1 MGAPPESLIG
11 IASRVDSIL
20 EDLLEAESARW
31 ADLDPALAEPIG
43 EISRLVRSGGKRL
56 RPAFCHWGFIAAGG
70 AVAEAERGDSP
81 VALAGAALELLH
93 AQALFHDDII
103 DDADSRRGAPTTH
116 QVLAARH
123 RAGGW
128 AGESRRFGEGLGIL
142 VGDLAG
148 VYADRILGA
157 QSAETRAVWDELRIE
172 VDVGQLLDVL
182 GSAVGDRSLER
193 AERVCRYK
201 SAKYSIERPL
211 HLGAS
216 LAGGSATV
224 NSALSDYGLPLG
236 EAFQM
241 RDDVIGVFGDPA
253 VTGKPVGGDLR
264 ESKPT
269 PLMARAFAKASPAQQ
284 VVLERAGAVDLDDS
298 EIADIQQVIVDTG
311 ALRELEGAITLRLDQ
326 AVDALD
332 DRIDG
337 SAIGP
342 LTELAGFIVDR
353 AA

>member
-1 MGAPPESLIG
+1 MGAPPESLSG

-43 EISRLVRSGGKRL
+43 DISRLVRSGGKRL

-116 QVLAARH
+116 QVFAARH

-128 AGESRRFGEGLGIL
+128 AGESRRFGEGIGIL

-157 QSAETRAVWDELRIE
+157 QSVETRAVWDELRIE

-193 AERVCRYK
+193 AERICRYK

-211 HLGAS
+211 HLGVS

-253 VTGKPVGGDLR
+253 LTGKPVGGDLR

-269 PLMARAFAKASPAQQ
+269 PLMARAFANASPEQEA
-284 VVLERAGAVDLDDS
+284 VLERAGAADLDDS
-298 EIADIQQVIVDTG
+298 EIADIQHVIVETG
-311 ALRELEGAITLRLDQ
+311 ALSELEGAITLRLEQ
-326 AVDALD
+326 AVAALD

>member
-1 MGAPPESLIG
+1 MGEPPASLG
-11 IASRVDSIL
+11 VVARRVDMVL
-20 EDLLEAESARW
+20 EALLESESRRW
-31 ADLDPALAEPIG
+31 TDLDSELAGPLG
-43 EISRLVRSGGKRL
+43 ELARLVRSGGKRL
-56 RPAFCHWGFIAAGG
+56 RPAFCHWGFVAAGG
-70 AVAEAERGDSP
+70 DIAEAELVDSP
-81 VALAGAALELLH
+81 VVTAGAALELLH
-93 AQALFHDDII
+93 AQALFHDDVI
-103 DDADSRRGAPTTH
+103 DDADSRRGSTTTH
-116 QVLAARH
+116 RLFGDRH
-123 RAGGW
+123 RESGW
-128 AGESRRFGEGLGIL
+128 AGEARRFGEGVAIL

-148 VYADRILGA
+148 VYADRLIG
-157 QSAETRAVWDELRIE
+157 SATGETRAVWDELRIE

-182 GSAVGDRSLER
+182 GSATGNRSLER

-216 LAGGSATV
+216 IAGGSAAV
-224 NSALSDYGLPLG
+224 IAALSEYGLPLG

-253 VTGKPVGGDLR
+253 LTGKPVGGDLR

-269 PLMARAFAKASPAQQ
+269 PLMARAFAAASPAQHI
-284 VVLERAGAVDLDDS
+284 VLDRVGTPDLSDAD
-298 EIADIQQVIVDTG
+298 IADIQQVIVETG
-311 ALRELEGAITLRLDQ
+311 ALSELEGSINLRLEQ
-326 AVDALD
+326 AVEALD

-337 SAIGP
+337 SAVGP

>member
-1 MGAPPESLIG
+1 
-11 IASRVDSIL
+11 
-20 EDLLEAESARW
+20 
-31 ADLDPALAEPIG
+31 
-43 EISRLVRSGGKRL
+43 
-56 RPAFCHWGFIAAGG
+56 
-70 AVAEAERGDSP
+70 
-81 VALAGAALELLH
+81 
-93 AQALFHDDII
+93 
-103 DDADSRRGAPTTH
+103 
-116 QVLAARH
+116 
-123 RAGGW
+123 
-128 AGESRRFGEGLGIL
+128 
-142 VGDLAG
+142 
-148 VYADRILGA
+148 
-157 QSAETRAVWDELRIE
+157 VWNELRIE

-182 GSAVGDRSLER
+182 GSAAGDRSLER
-193 AERVCRYK
+193 AERICRYK
-201 SAKYSIERPL
+201 SAKYSVERPL

-269 PLMARAFAKASPAQQ
+269 PLMARAFANASPAQQ
-284 VVLERAGAVDLDDS
+284 VMLERAGAADLDDS
-298 EIADIQQVIVDTG
+298 EIADIQQVIVETG
-311 ALRELEGAITLRLDQ
+311 ALSELEGVITLRLEQ
-326 AVDALD
+326 AVEALD